1 MSVTIDIIIL
11 SNGKTD
17 NLIKLTNQTIE
28 SLTDSEDQNSIMFNI
43 LVIESNSSLKPYQY
57 LNAKTIYPETEFGF
71 HKYLNIGLAET
82 NKDLVCFCN
91 NDLIFNKGWASAIL
105 AALEKDSDIYSV
117 STFCPSFHADKEDE
131 IPNEINYGYKNGV
144 FFTGWCFFVK
154 RSIFKIIGP
163 FDEHFIFWYAD
174 DDFRLTLQKYGL
186 KNVLVKSAKVKHLG
200 SETLD
205 KEQSSRQFRLRFSA
219 NAYFRYK
226 WINKNYIIFLYHK
239 TRYIF
244 NSTFKD

>member
-1 MSVTIDIIIL
+1 MIKIDIIIL
-11 SNGKTD
+11 SNGK
-17 NLIKLTNQTIE
+17 NEALIQLTNQTIE
-28 SLTDSEDQNSIMFNI
+28 TLIQSENQDEIKFDV
-43 LVIESNSSLKPYQY
+43 LVIESNILLYPYQY
-57 LNAKTIYPETEFGF
+57 TSSTTIYPSSAFGF
-71 HKYLNIGLAET
+71 NKYLNIGI
-82 NKDLVCFCN
+82 NKTINDLVCFCN

-105 AALEKDSDIYSV
+105 AALEKDPDIYSV

-131 IPNEINYGYKNGV
+131 IPDEINYGYKNGV

-174 DDFRLTLQKYGL
+174 DDFRLTLQKYAL

-200 SETLD
+200 SETLN